1 MDYEKIFETMIQETQ
16 KYLENNNL
24 WAMIL
29 GISGGIDSTVT
40 AAICHEVEKRNPDL
54 KFIGISLPCT
64 SNSIDENDS
73 AQKCLKAFCKEN
85 QYYTENLQKEYM
97 LMRATCSQRHLMTT
111 IGQGNIKARLRMM
124 VLYNEANYFSGCV
137 MDTDNLTEH
146 YLGFFTI
153 HGDVADLNPIGGL
166 WKHEIYELAKYIRD
180 KYEYDM
186 KHYPMSPDSFDWV
199 DDANIRENY
208 ENKIEALN
216 HALNITPTDGNG
228 VNDLGDMG
236 QIAPQFAHDNN
247 YEAYKKV
254 DDIIQTYLE
263 YRGHHPEEYQ
273 IAIDELHKKYPPL
286 TDNDYVVQDSVEE
299 VISRIKRTEYKRQ
312 RLPIIPEK
320 LTRQNLNL

>member
-1 MDYEKIFETMIQETQ
+1 MNYEKVFNRLVDDTQ
-16 KYLENNNL
+16 KYMESNNV
-24 WAMIL
+24 WAMFL

-40 AAICHEVEKRNPDL
+40 AAICHEVEKRNSDF
-54 KFIGISLPCT
+54 KFFGISLPCT
-64 SNSIDENDS
+64 SNSETENNS
-73 AQKCLKAFCKEN
+73 ALNCMKAFCKEG
-85 QYYTENLQKEYM
+85 QYWTENLQKEY
-97 LMRATCSQRHLMTT
+97 LFLKASFCQRHSPTT

-124 VLYNEANYFSGCV
+124 YLYDLANYMKGLV

-166 WKHEIYELAKYIRD
+166 WKHEVYELARYIRD
-180 KYEYDM
+180 KYEHDM
-186 KHYPMSPDSFDWV
+186 KHYPMSPDSFDTM
-199 DDANIRENY
+199 DDMRIIESY
-208 ENKIEALN
+208 SNKVKALEA
-216 HALNITPTDGNG
+216 ALNITPTDGNG

-273 IAIDELHKKYPPL
+273 NAIEELHKKYPPL
-286 TDNDYVVQDSVEE
+286 VDNNFTVQDSVND
-299 VISRIKRTEYKRQ
+299 VISRINRTEYKRN
-312 RLPIIPEK
+312 RLPFVSTSREELLK
-320 LTRQNLNL
+320 LV